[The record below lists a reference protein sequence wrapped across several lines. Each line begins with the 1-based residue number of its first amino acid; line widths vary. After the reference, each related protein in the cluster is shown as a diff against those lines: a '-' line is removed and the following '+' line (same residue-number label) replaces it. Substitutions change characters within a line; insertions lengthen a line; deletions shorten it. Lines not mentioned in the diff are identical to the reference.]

1 MRLRP
6 KIALMLALM
15 VAPSFAAVSWFRL
28 DIESKLHRDRM
39 VERAGSFLAREV
51 PRGCIRRPE
60 SWRGR
65 RGMGPGIVMHAY
77 DASYHSVNPKA
88 PPIPVAAL
96 ESVPDSQV
104 LRYKPTHPKRT
115 TGLVIKVAASPECH
129 FIGVEFRPPRG
140 ARGRQ
145 RRHLMTLAIVLGI
158 STVTGL
164 LIAIPL
170 VRRISR
176 LTAAMND
183 ASETHPQV
191 LCEVQSGDE
200 LGDMARSF
208 NALGDRVQG
217 TIESLQRRDE
227 VLRSHVAN
235 TSHDL
240 AIPLTV
246 IQHRLKRSLDLLP
259 DDADS
264 KADLA
269 AALEES
275 AYMASLVRNLNVST
289 KLEAHD
295 LYFEPIP
302 LDLQETLRR
311 VESRFIAL
319 AKMKEVEFNLAT
331 LDAPIPVRADPV
343 LLEQAISN
351 VVQNA
356 VQYAP
361 RQGHVALVVHLRDE
375 GFEVRVI
382 DDGPGIPEGVIET
395 MLRAGARD
403 LSVRG
408 RNPEGL
414 GLGLSITREVC
425 ALHGWTLALR
435 NRTPEEGL
443 EVTLRG
449 PRDTPT
455 DA

>member
-15 VAPSFAAVSWFRL
+15 IAPSFAAVSWFRL
-28 DIESKLHRDRM
+28 DIETKLHRDRM
-39 VERAGSFLAREV
+39 VERAGSFLTREV
-51 PRGCIRRPE
+51 PKGCINRPE

-65 RGMGPGIVMHAY
+65 RGLGPGIVMHAY
-77 DASYHSVNPKA
+77 DASYHSMNPRA
-88 PPIPVAAL
+88 PRIPVQAL
-96 ESVPDSQV
+96 EPVPDSEV
-104 LRYKPTHPKRT
+104 FRYKPERRKRVM
-115 TGLVIKVAASPECH
+115 GLLIKVAASPECH

-140 ARGRQ
+140 SKGRQ

-164 LIAIPL
+164 LIAIPI

-176 LTAAMND
+176 LTAAMNS
-183 ASETHPQV
+183 ASEEHPQV
-191 LCEVQSGDE
+191 SCEVDVKDE

-208 NALGDRVQG
+208 NELGDRVQRN
-217 TIESLQRRDE
+217 IASLQRRDE

-246 IQHRLKRSLDLLP
+246 LQHRLKRGLDLVP
-259 DDADS
+259 EDS
-264 KADLA
+264 EAKSDLA

-295 LYFEPIP
+295 LYFEPVS
-302 LDLQETLRR
+302 LDLQEILRR
-311 VESRFIAL
+311 VESRFISL

-331 LDAPIPVRADPV
+331 LDAPIAVRADPV
-343 LLEQAISN
+343 LVEQAISN

-361 RQGHVALVVHLRDE
+361 RQGHVALVVHLREE

-382 DDGPGIPEGVIET
+382 DDGPGIPEAVIDK

-403 LSVRG
+403 LNVRG

-414 GLGLSITREVC
+414 GLGLSITRQVC
-425 ALHGWTLALR
+425 ELHGWTLSLR
-435 NRTPEEGL
+435 NRSPEDGL

-449 PRDTPT
+449 PRDTP
-455 DA
+455 AAG